1 MSANEQY
8 ENFRLG
14 TGRAYDRLFIVESPT
29 DINGDACDPIF
40 DAELLTKAALGT
52 SVSDRQGAMAGRPRV
67 TWSDGTT
74 HTVAVP
80 YAEPSGLQGSGLGS
94 GAWQFRITGNL
105 GTVRT
110 DTERRTLDEIEE
122 KTPPKIVG
130 PFVYT
135 RLSDTIDYASSP
147 DGNEWAH
154 YKAGSVLLVYDPI
167 DGQRKPIGMDIMVP
181 NASIT
186 YRRLCDNNNAS
197 RITEIIYRHGYVN
210 DDDVRLP
217 GLGGN
222 FFLPGQLLLESYEIS
237 EVANDDIDN
246 PRVHDLSVTFA
257 ANSEGWQFD
266 YFHTWTDPNNTGVD
280 AAIVKYDTNV
290 EAPEKDGTAVK
301 ERFRRQFETS
311 FNGWLESIQ

>member
-8 ENFRLG
+8 ENYRLG
-14 TGRAYDRLFIVESPT
+14 TGQAFDRLFIVEDPT
-29 DINGDACDPIF
+29 DKNGNDCDPIF
-40 DAELLTKAALGT
+40 DNELLTKAAPGT
-52 SVSDRQGAMAGRPRV
+52 SLWDRQAAIAGRPRV

-74 HTVAVP
+74 HTVTIP
-80 YAEPSGLQGSGLGS
+80 YAAPSGLQGSGLGS
-94 GAWQFRITGNL
+94 AAWKFRISGNL
-105 GTVRT
+105 GSVRT
-110 DTERRTLDEIEE
+110 DTERRTLEEIEE

-135 RLSDTIDYASSP
+135 QLEDTTDYANSP

-167 DGQRKPIGMDIMVP
+167 DGQRKPIGMDIMTP

-186 YRRLCDNNNAS
+186 YRRLCADNNARRVN
-197 RITEIIYRHGYVN
+197 EIIYRHGYVN

-222 FFLPGQLLLESYEIS
+222 SFLPGQLLLDSYEIT
-237 EVANDDIDN
+237 EVTSDDINN
-246 PRVHDLSVTFA
+246 PLVHDLSVTFA

-266 YFHTWTDPNNTGVD
+266 YYHTWTDPNITGVD

-290 EAPEKDGTAVK
+290 EAPEKDGQAVK